1 MSSNKNN
8 KEVKFTETDDLE
20 NLAINDFELKDVSF
34 DVDVKPNNE
43 STTSAVNIEG
53 NNDKLQ
59 DISETQ
65 TFRDDMQN
73 DAPLTDGMNSSIS
86 SRDTNDYNSNID
98 VENNNHDQIQL
109 ILMIVIQ
116 MKV

>member
-43 STTSAVNIEG
+43 STTSAVNI
-53 NNDKLQ
+53 
-59 DISETQ
+59 
-65 TFRDDMQN
+65 
-73 DAPLTDGMNSSIS
+73 
-86 SRDTNDYNSNID
+86 
-98 VENNNHDQIQL
+98 
-109 ILMIVIQ
+109 
-116 MKV
+116 